1 MISELVDQQV
11 HVYWSH
17 SSLLTCSVSG

>member
-1 MISELVDQQV
+1 MISESVVQQV

-17 SSLLTCSVSG
+17 SSLFTCSVSG